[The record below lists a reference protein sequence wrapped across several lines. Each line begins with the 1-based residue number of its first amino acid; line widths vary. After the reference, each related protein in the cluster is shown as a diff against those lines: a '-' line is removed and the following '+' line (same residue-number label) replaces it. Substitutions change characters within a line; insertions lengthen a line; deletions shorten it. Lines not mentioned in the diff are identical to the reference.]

1 MAVMKNR
8 EIVAEN
14 VVKVYQGEIHA
25 VDDVSFRVDSGEVFG
40 FLGPNGAGKSTMVKI
55 LTSLG
60 LPTSGQARV
69 GGYDVVSQADQVRQM
84 IGVTLQDVGIDPLM
98 KANELLILQGQL
110 FGMDRGEARKKADQ
124 LISLVGLEE
133 ALDRRVGTFSGG
145 MKRRLDLAMSLVHN
159 PEVLFLDEPT
169 TGLDPASRRDVWR
182 EIQRLNQELEMTI
195 FLTTQYLEEADAL
208 AERIAIIDRGK
219 IKVVGKPARLKDSLG
234 KESLN
239 LVFEETNEARAAAQ
253 TLNSFGDQMQINK
266 DTLMIYQKGIAE
278 NIPGIID
285 QLKTRNLSPLSLT
298 LTQPSL
304 DDVFLHYTGAS
315 IDREDNEH
323 LRTAEGI

>member
-1 MAVMKNR
+1 MVVMKNR
-8 EIVAEN
+8 EIVADH
-14 VVKVYQGEIHA
+14 VVKVYQRDIYA

-69 GGYDVVSQADQVRQM
+69 GGFDVVSQADQVRQM

-98 KANELLILQGQL
+98 KADELLILQGQL
-110 FGMDRGEARKKADQ
+110 FGMDRRAAEKKAAQ

-219 IKVVGKPARLKDSLG
+219 IKVVGKPTKLKESLG
-234 KESLN
+234 KQSLN
-239 LVFEETNEARAAAQ
+239 LVFEEVNQAQTAAQ
-253 TLNSFGDQMQINK
+253 ALKSYRDQMQINK
-266 DTLMIYQKGIAE
+266 DTVMIYQQGIAE
-278 NIPGIID
+278 IIPRILN

-304 DDVFLHYTGAS
+304 DDVFLHYTGTS
-315 IDREDNEH
+315 IDRENNGQF
-323 LRTAEGI
+323 RSVGGI